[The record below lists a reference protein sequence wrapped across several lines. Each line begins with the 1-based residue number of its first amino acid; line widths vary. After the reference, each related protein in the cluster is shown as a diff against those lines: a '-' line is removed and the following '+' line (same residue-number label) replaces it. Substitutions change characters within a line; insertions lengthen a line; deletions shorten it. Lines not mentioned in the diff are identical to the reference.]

1 MQELIPLRQLVLRH
15 TSGFLTTTALPRVSL
30 VVSHAPTTL
39 TSGLYRP
46 MLCLVLQGAKEAI
59 IGGQTLRYDQAGY
72 FIASLDLPASARI
85 TEASAEKPYIC
96 LILSFDLECLT
107 ALIPQV
113 PVRASAPQDGRKGF
127 AISPVTVELLA
138 AWQRLLGLLD
148 TPEDIAVLAPLFERE
163 VLYRLLQGPHGGALR
178 QIASSGSQ
186 LAGVRR
192 AIAWIR
198 EHFQASMRVEELADL
213 AGMSPASFHRHF
225 KLATALS
232 PKQYQK
238 NLRLQ
243 EARKLML
250 VHSDAAR
257 AAFAVGYESPSQFS
271 REYARLFGA
280 PPTRDAQRLNGQ
292 RLDEIAGG

>member
-1 MQELIPLRQLVLRH
+1 MQELVPLRQLVLRH
-15 TSGFLTTTALPRVSL
+15 AKGFLTETALPRVSL
-30 VVSHAPTTL
+30 VVSQAPTAL

-59 IGGQTLRYDQAGY
+59 IGGQTLHYDEAGY
-72 FIASLDLPASARI
+72 FIASLDLPACGRV
-85 TEASAEKPYIC
+85 TEASREKPYIC
-96 LILSFDLECLT
+96 LTLSFDQESLA
-107 ALIPQV
+107 ALIPEV
-113 PVRASAPQDGRKGF
+113 PVRPGPFPDGRTGF
-127 AISPVTVELLA
+127 AVSPVTVELLA

-163 VLYRLLQGPHGGALR
+163 VLYRLLQGPHGGVLR
-178 QIASSGSQ
+178 QIAMGSGH

-198 EHFQASMRVEELADL
+198 EHFQAPMRVEALADL

-225 KLATALS
+225 KVATAMS

-250 VHSDAAR
+250 AHNDAAR

-280 PPTRDAQRLNGQ
+280 PPSRDAQRLSGQ
-292 RLDEIAGG
+292 KLDEVAGA

>member
-15 TSGFLTTTALPRVSL
+15 ANGFLTATALPRVSL
-30 VVSHAPTTL
+30 VVSEAPTAPA
-39 TSGLYRP
+39 SGLYRP

-59 IGGQTLRYDQAGY
+59 IGGQVLRYDQAGY
-72 FIASLDLPASARI
+72 FVVSLDLPASARI

-96 LILSFDLECLT
+96 LTLSFDLDCLT

-113 PVRASAPQDGRKGF
+113 PLHPGAEQSGRTGF
-127 AISPVTVELLA
+127 AVSPVTVELLA

-178 QIASSGSQ
+178 QIAVGGSQ

-198 EHFQASMRVEELADL
+198 EHFQEPMRVEALADL

-225 KLATALS
+225 KTATAMS
-232 PKQYQK
+232 PLQYQK

-250 VHSDAAR
+250 ANSDAAR

-280 PPTRDAQRLNGQ
+280 PPTRDAQRLSGQ
-292 RLDEIAGG
+292 KLDEIAGA